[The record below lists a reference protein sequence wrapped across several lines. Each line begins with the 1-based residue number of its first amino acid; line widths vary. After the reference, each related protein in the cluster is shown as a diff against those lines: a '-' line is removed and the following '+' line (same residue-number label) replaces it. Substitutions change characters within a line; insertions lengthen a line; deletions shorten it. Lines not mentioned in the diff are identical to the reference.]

1 MSESPDRQVQT
12 VAVIGAGIMG
22 AGIAQVTAR
31 AGFRT
36 FLHDPMPQAL
46 ERGMVRNQT
55 ELEKLVSK
63 GKLEPSELAAILTR
77 LERADTLE
85 QIAADLVIE
94 AVPERL
100 EVKRGLFKQLE
111 VHAPNAIL
119 ATNTSTLSVS
129 AIAGATRHPARV
141 IGLHFFNP
149 PTLMPLVEI
158 IPTDQ
163 TATDVLEAARAF
175 VKSLGKTPIM
185 ARDTPGF
192 IVNRVA
198 RPYSLEP
205 LRILGENT
213 QSPEILE
220 KIDRIMRGAGFRMG
234 PFELMDLIGLDINL
248 ASSKSVFEAFFFDP
262 KYRPS
267 PIQQQ
272 LVEAGRLGRKTGR
285 GFYEYGQL

>member
-100 EVKRGLFKQLE
+100 EVKRELFKQLE